1 MKTIRPSAVLRGI
14 IGGAALLSISLAYAA
29 PQAHQVAAGDT
40 LIALSKRYN
49 VSVDAIAKANNIT
62 PKTTIVIGDTLN
74 IPSTTT
80 ANKKPSKTTAVANSY
95 QIQSGDTLMAIAK
108 RYGVTVEALTEANDM
123 TAKTMIRAGDTL
135 SLPKNAKAVKPMPAA
150 PVVTPTP
157 KVTSSTVKA
166 PEPAPKPSAPVATAV
181 ATSSE
186 MPDTYTV
193 QAGDTLIS
201 IANRYGLSYQDI
213 ASASGIEPTATLQIG
228 QTLRLKKAPTVVSMP
243 KETAMA
249 MIDDDIY

>member
-1 MKTIRPSAVLRGI
+1 MKTIRPSTVLRGI

-74 IPSTTT
+74 IPSANT
-80 ANKKPSKTTAVANSY
+80 ANKKTSKTTTNSY

-123 TAKTMIRAGDTL
+123 TATTMIRAGDTL

-166 PEPAPKPSAPVATAV
+166 PEPASTPSAPVATAV
-181 ATSSE
+181 VTSSE

-228 QTLRLKKAPTVVSMP
+228 QTLRLKKAPTVVSTP

-249 MIDDDIY
+249 TIDDDIY

>member
-1 MKTIRPSAVLRGI
+1 MKTIHPSAVLRGI

-49 VSVDAIAKANNIT
+49 VSVDAIAKANNMT
-62 PKTTIVIGDTLN
+62 PKTTIVIGDTLS
-74 IPSTTT
+74 IPSVTT
-80 ANKKPSKTTAVANSY
+80 AAKKPSKTTTTANSY

-108 RYGVTVEALTEANDM
+108 RYDVTVEALTKANNM
-123 TAKTMIRAGDTL
+123 TATTMIRAGDTL
-135 SLPKNAKAVKPMPAA
+135 SLPKNAKAVKTTPAA
-150 PVVTPTP
+150 SVAIPTP

-181 ATSSE
+181 VTSSD
-186 MPDTYTV
+186 MPETYTV

-228 QTLRLKKAPTVVSMP
+228 QTLRLKKTPTVVSAP
-243 KETAMA
+243 KQTAMA
-249 MIDDDIY
+249 TMDDDIY